1 MKQSNAGLQ
10 LRRAISIQADR
21 KDYLRSMLSRRQQQG
36 FVRAP
41 SDCNAHRCFSLA
53 VTGERGEANPS
64 SFRMPSPIRYSYQ
77 PRGAA
82 MATSPAP
89 VCGFFKTR
97 CARTLGISGARSASE
112 LKEKDYLRST
122 LSRRQLQRLCYLA
135 AGREKCSD

>member
-1 MKQSNAGLQ
+1 
-10 LRRAISIQADR
+10 
-21 KDYLRSMLSRRQQQG
+21 MLSRRQLQG

-82 MATSPAP
+82 MATSPRLF
-89 VCGFFKTR
+89 VVSLKR
-97 CARTLGISGARSASE
+97 DARERWASAARDQHPS
-112 LKEKDYLRST
+112 
-122 LSRRQLQRLCYLA
+122 
-135 AGREKCSD
+135 